1 MNWLKIGMFG
11 LAFVTLIGLIYAI
24 EPDKII
30 DAMSEIEFSLL
41 ILAVILY
48 LINTVIKAMRWRLIV
63 SSTGTKLG
71 YVEAVR
77 LFLCGLAVNNTT
89 PGGVSGEPLRVM
101 LLRYKKGTPTGEGLS
116 TIFSERLI
124 DLTVLMCLS
133 VSGLWFLLPILNHG
147 DGQNLLISV
156 GALCIILTTLLTFA
170 LHPKPLKIVIAFF
183 EPADSKLKLMQKIH
197 GWILQFQTGLE
208 QLREKR
214 EIAIKAFFVT
224 LVIWINASIRFG
236 LIVYAV
242 TGNVEAAGLIILASG
257 LVYSIG
263 TFLPFGVGNI
273 AIATLVLSAADID
286 EAQAITIGIVEVATS
301 LTLSVPMGI
310 LSMGLTGMPEEEKL
324 D

>member
-101 LLRYKKGTPTGEGLS
+101 LLRYKKEHQL
-116 TIFSERLI
+116 EKDYL
-124 DLTVLMCLS
+124 L
-133 VSGLWFLLPILNHG
+133 FLVR
-147 DGQNLLISV
+147 D
-156 GALCIILTTLLTFA
+156 
-170 LHPKPLKIVIAFF
+170 
-183 EPADSKLKLMQKIH
+183 
-197 GWILQFQTGLE
+197 
-208 QLREKR
+208 
-214 EIAIKAFFVT
+214 
-224 LVIWINASIRFG
+224 
-236 LIVYAV
+236 
-242 TGNVEAAGLIILASG
+242 
-257 LVYSIG
+257 
-263 TFLPFGVGNI
+263 
-273 AIATLVLSAADID
+273 
-286 EAQAITIGIVEVATS
+286 
-301 LTLSVPMGI
+301 
-310 LSMGLTGMPEEEKL
+310 
-324 D
+324 

>member
-1 MNWLKIGMFG
+1 
-11 LAFVTLIGLIYAI
+11 
-24 EPDKII
+24 
-30 DAMSEIEFSLL
+30 
-41 ILAVILY
+41 
-48 LINTVIKAMRWRLIV
+48 
-63 SSTGTKLG
+63 
-71 YVEAVR
+71 
-77 LFLCGLAVNNTT
+77 
-89 PGGVSGEPLRVM
+89 
-101 LLRYKKGTPTGEGLS
+101 
-116 TIFSERLI
+116 
-124 DLTVLMCLS
+124 
-133 VSGLWFLLPILNHG
+133 
-147 DGQNLLISV
+147 
-156 GALCIILTTLLTFA
+156 
-170 LHPKPLKIVIAFF
+170 
-183 EPADSKLKLMQKIH
+183 MQKIH

-214 EIAIKAFFVT
+214 NIAIKAFLVT

-310 LSMGLTGMPEEEKL
+310 LSMGITGMPEELRIGWFTRGLTRSRRYLRQHPDGLCAGVVRLVGGRLRHRNCALGGGPGHLHGVGLCRRSVLTGLLHCHLPLGVHSHVLRPLACQSPLTFRSASWQGAVVATLVPCSSKPSTSSATSACRPAGSTAANAVLLIEMPRA
-324 D
+324 